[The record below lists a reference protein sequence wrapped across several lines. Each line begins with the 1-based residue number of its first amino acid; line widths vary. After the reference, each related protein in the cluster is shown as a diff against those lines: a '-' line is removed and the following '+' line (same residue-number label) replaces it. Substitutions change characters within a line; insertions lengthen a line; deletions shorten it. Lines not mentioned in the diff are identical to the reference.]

1 MKRTISSI
9 TASTG
14 TALLLLAGTTN
25 RGLSQTV
32 GDTHVRAH
40 SPTIGSVTGKDAA
53 AALKL
58 SDCINIGLS
67 LSRPLQ
73 AAQEALSKAQ
83 GHTSEVK
90 SSLSPTVGASPG
102 DVYLHDAARL
112 SFGIQGTLPLDIA
125 GSIHTA
131 IDQSRF
137 QEAAARIDITRVRSR
152 VILDVQTAFFD
163 ALRAHALVDVAD
175 STLAAAAERLHD
187 AQEKYR
193 AQAVAYFD
201 VVRAQTDI
209 ATAQKLTIQTRGA
222 YALAAARLASV
233 MGTDVTSVV
242 KLDPT
247 DAISQ
252 PNSALVPDLLPM
264 AEIQRDTLPR
274 APKAVNPSNAAD
286 STTQFIKRAETAVQ
300 PNDELKQALAHALKE
315 RPELLEADAQIA
327 AAKKGVDYARRSM
340 LPTMSVSAGYFNI
353 RSSTGTPINEPE
365 ALVNINVP
373 IFDGGTARARVK
385 QARADIDAAVTARRD
400 AEDAI
405 SLQVQ
410 QAWIGLVEARQQVA
424 VAEQAALQART
435 AFSIARVRYNAG
447 VSSKAGISPGLEVSD
462 AQAALTLAEQNRV
475 NALYDYNLA
484 AAQLQWASANQ
495 DLMRKK

>member
-40 SPTIGSVTGKDAA
+40 SPTIGSITGKDAA

-163 ALRAHALVDVAD
+163 ALRAHAHAYACVCVIARASEAMAAGAARAPPRAD
-175 STLAAAAERLHD
+175 RRAMTRASDAARP
-187 AQEKYR
+187 
-193 AQAVAYFD
+193 
-201 VVRAQTDI
+201 T
-209 ATAQKLTIQTRGA
+209 QTR
-222 YALAAARLASV
+222 
-233 MGTDVTSVV
+233 
-242 KLDPT
+242 
-247 DAISQ
+247 
-252 PNSALVPDLLPM
+252 
-264 AEIQRDTLPR
+264 
-274 APKAVNPSNAAD
+274 
-286 STTQFIKRAETAVQ
+286 
-300 PNDELKQALAHALKE
+300 
-315 RPELLEADAQIA
+315 
-327 AAKKGVDYARRSM
+327 
-340 LPTMSVSAGYFNI
+340 
-353 RSSTGTPINEPE
+353 
-365 ALVNINVP
+365 
-373 IFDGGTARARVK
+373 
-385 QARADIDAAVTARRD
+385 
-400 AEDAI
+400 
-405 SLQVQ
+405 
-410 QAWIGLVEARQQVA
+410 
-424 VAEQAALQART
+424 
-435 AFSIARVRYNAG
+435 
-447 VSSKAGISPGLEVSD
+447 
-462 AQAALTLAEQNRV
+462 
-475 NALYDYNLA
+475 
-484 AAQLQWASANQ
+484 
-495 DLMRKK
+495 